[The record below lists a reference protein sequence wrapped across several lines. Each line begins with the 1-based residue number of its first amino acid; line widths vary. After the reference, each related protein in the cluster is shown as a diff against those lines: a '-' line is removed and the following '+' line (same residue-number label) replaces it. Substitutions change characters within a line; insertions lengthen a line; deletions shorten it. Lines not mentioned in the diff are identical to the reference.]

1 LCAKKADSK
10 VTFLGLALVMTCEEI
25 KKLPVEE
32 KMRIMQVIW
41 EDMREHYQEAAVSE
55 QLVDFLKER
64 QARVEGGQARLLD
77 WDAVKFRIGIK

>member
-1 LCAKKADSK
+1 
-10 VTFLGLALVMTCEEI
+10 MTCEEI

-41 EDMREHYQEAAVSE
+41 EDMREHYEEAAVSD

-64 QARVEGGQARLLD
+64 QVRVEGSQARLLD
-77 WDAVKFRIGIK
+77 WDAVKFRIGLNETHPHL

>member
-1 LCAKKADSK
+1 
-10 VTFLGLALVMTCEEI
+10 MTCEEI

-41 EDMREHYQEAAVSE
+41 EDMREHYEEAAVSD

-64 QARVEGGQARLLD
+64 QVRVEGSQARLLD
-77 WDAVKFRIGIK
+77 WDSVKFRIGPNETHPHL